1 MLTER
6 IGVSLDLF
14 DRQQISISIHTGK
27 HSSFSVCNNRTANR
41 GYLTFACAHYPAS
54 HLERSWCK
62 AQRKTQHFLNQTAP
76 KKTKKKHTGIS
87 LFLNNRVFYEL
98 WLRHC
103 KSQGI
108 FDRLQDIS
116 SGGVL
121 KLIQSCGG
129 LVVTQGEGRVQYL
142 HKLPSLWTNAVEVC
156 CLCAVWILCLFIF
169 CNFSTLTAA
178 NSLSDFLTGVLFD
191 GIETY
196 RFTLRKK
203 ATFH

>member
-1 MLTER
+1 MLTDR
-6 IGVSLDLF
+6 IGLSLDLF
-14 DRQQISISIHTGK
+14 DRQQISVSIHTGK

-54 HLERSWCK
+54 HLERSW
-62 AQRKTQHFLNQTAP
+62 RKLKEKPQHFPNQIAS
-76 KKTKKKHTGIS
+76 KKDAGIS

-98 WLRHC
+98 WLRHS

-116 SGGVL
+116 SGSVL
-121 KLIQSCGG
+121 KLIQPCGG
-129 LVVTQGEGRVQYL
+129 LVVTQGEERVQYL

-169 CNFSTLTAA
+169 LTLAHSQLLVVYQIS
-178 NSLSDFLTGVLFD
+178 SLASYLM
-191 GIETY
+191 E
-196 RFTLRKK
+196 
-203 ATFH
+203 